1 MPEDGIVCLDNG
13 MYKIWFARNYR
24 TRVANTLLLDNAL
37 ATMVP
42 RLPWAIMTAMLWR
55 RLLIVDKSHTV
66 GPHSTMRGNCLYD
79 ASSAEL
85 TLHRENK

>member
-24 TRVANTLLLDNAL
+24 TRVANTLLLDNAHI
-37 ATMVP
+37 TMAP
-42 RLPWAIMTAMLWR
+42 GLPWSIMTAMLWR

-66 GPHSTMRGNCLYD
+66 CPHSTTRGNVSVRLV
-79 ASSAEL
+79 L
-85 TLHRENK
+85 G